1 MRYWDGVSWAGQ
13 TTESNAFAAPL
24 LHQPSPSVDT
34 FDAGATRSSGL
45 STGGVIGIVASA
57 VLATAALVGAVTA
70 LVAMT
75 SHGDNFAL
83 NSSPSA
89 SATPI
94 EATAPLENEEPTTGA
109 FDQDSLPFELES
121 GQETTTW
128 MLRYDVGTLD
138 VPSSARDVTRS
149 AIERLKG
156 DTSYIGG
163 VWSFDGLSWTATES
177 YLYAEVWSYDSA
189 PVETLEEV
197 ADAYYASY
205 YEDLGFD
212 VTPIALETHPLGYEM
227 ASFEVTGLDDAFL
240 GTGES
245 IPVRHSIVLLRDG
258 QQEVALSLFR
268 LGAKDDNVVMQ
279 WDGEFDTVVQSFRF
293 WEDIDK

>member
-1 MRYWDGVSWAGQ
+1 MNS
-13 TTESNAFAAPL
+13 AP
-24 LHQPSPSVDT
+24 Q
-34 FDAGATRSSGL
+34 RSQGL
-45 STGGVIGIVASA
+45 STGGVVGIVVSILVAII
-57 VLATAALVGAVTA
+57 ALIGA
-70 LVAMT
+70 LVALYFMT
-75 SHGDNFAL
+75 ASGQRTSNSAASEAAASQRAL
-83 NSSPSA
+83 VSSDDA
-89 SATPI
+89 
-94 EATAPLENEEPTTGA
+94 APTGVA
-109 FDQDSLPFELES
+109 QADDTSLPFAVEEVEV
-121 GQETTTW
+121 GTRW
-128 MLRYDVGTLD
+128 MLRYGVGTLD

-149 AIERLKG
+149 AIERLEG

-189 PVETLEEV
+189 PVETFEEV

-245 IPVRHSIVLLRDG
+245 IPVRHSIVLLRGG

-279 WDGEFDTVVQSFRF
+279 WDGEFDAAVQSLRF